1 MSKAKGVKA
10 KGKPMKDVELRLV
23 SELMKNSRRSDRELA
38 KTVGVSQPTVS
49 RTVKKLEKEG
59 YIQEYTMIP
68 NFVKLGYKILALT
81 LVKLKQPLGEQEI
94 DRAGKI
100 AKDAIKTG
108 PFEVV
113 MLERGIGLD
122 GDGVFIS
129 YHLDYNAYV
138 KFMGWLRQFEFLRID
153 EIRSFLVNLE
163 DEVRYRPL
171 TFSLLSQHMT
181 KRSLGRNE

>member
-1 MSKAKGVKA
+1 MSKAKDVKGR
-10 KGKPMKDVELRLV
+10 GKSMKDVELRLV

-49 RTVKKLEKEG
+49 RTVKRLEKEG

-68 NFVKLGYKILALT
+68 NFAKLGYRILALT
-81 LVKLKQPLGEQEI
+81 FVKLKQSLGEQEI
-94 DRAGKI
+94 DRARKI
-100 AKDAIKTG
+100 ANEAIKTG

-122 GDGVFIS
+122 SDGVFIS

-138 KFMGWLRQFEFLRID
+138 KFMELLRKFEFLRID
-153 EIRSFLVNLE
+153 EIRTFLVNLE
-163 DEVRYRPL
+163 DEVRYRPQ
-171 TFSLLSQHMT
+171 TFSLLSQHIT

>member
-1 MSKAKGVKA
+1 MSKAKDLKGR
-10 KGKPMKDVELRLV
+10 GKPMKDVELRLV

-38 KTVGVSQPTVS
+38 KAIGVSQPTVS
-49 RTVKKLEKEG
+49 RTVKRLEKEG

-68 NFVKLGYKILALT
+68 NFAKLGYKILALT
-81 LVKLKQPLGEQEI
+81 FVKLKQPLNEQEI
-94 DRAGKI
+94 DRARKI

-113 MLERGIGLD
+113 MLEKGIGLD
-122 GDGVFIS
+122 SDGVFIS
-129 YHLDYNAYV
+129 YHLDYDAHV
-138 KFMGWLRQFEFLRID
+138 KFMDWLRQFEFLKID

-171 TFSLLSQHMT
+171 TFSLLSQHKLRT
-181 KRSLGRNE
+181 ELGKE